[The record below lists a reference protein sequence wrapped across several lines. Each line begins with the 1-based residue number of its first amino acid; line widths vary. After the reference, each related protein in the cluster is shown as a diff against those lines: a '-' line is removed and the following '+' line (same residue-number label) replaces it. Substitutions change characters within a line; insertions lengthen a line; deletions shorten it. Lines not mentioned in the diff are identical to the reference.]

1 MPKVRMHF
9 YEMPMGLSICFLE
22 GNRKIGH
29 SRRYK
34 DTDRIYDILRAA
46 KAPQEDHH
54 SVALALQSRRPGAV
68 ELNLTQQQYDKLTR
82 GTR

>member
-9 YEMPMGLSICFLE
+9 MEMPRGLHLTFVE
-22 GNRKIGH
+22 GPNAVSRPRLYVDPDKI
-29 SRRYK
+29 YE
-34 DTDRIYDILRAA
+34 ILRAA

-54 SVALALQSRRPGAV
+54 AVALALHTRRPGAV

-82 GTR
+82 GGK

>member
-9 YEMPMGLSICFLE
+9 YEMPMGLTICFLE
-22 GNRKIGH
+22 SNRKIGP
-29 SRRYK
+29 SPRYK

-68 ELNLTQQQYDKLTR
+68 ELNLTQQQYDKLKR
-82 GTR
+82 G